1 MEPVE
6 HFLFGAAL
14 SRAGLNRWTGY
25 ATVVMVLA
33 AEAPDLDVLYGV
45 GGPVAGFAHHRGWT
59 HTLIAT
65 PIVAAATIA
74 VVWALSRIWRRQT
87 KVPIHWGRL
96 FLLGWLAAL
105 SHIALDWTNNYGVRP
120 FWPFSP
126 KWYEGDLV
134 FILEPVMLI
143 ALALA
148 MIVPWL
154 LGLADREIGAKRV
167 TFMGQKWAWFA
178 LAVTCVMW
186 GVRAVEHQQALT
198 LMSQR
203 DWEAGEPKRLALS
216 PLPITPFVWHG
227 LVDAGDKYQTA
238 HVDSWT
244 GQIHTDPRS
253 DIFYKEPVTPAVR
266 AAEASWLGRVYMDW
280 SSWPLV
286 RAEQPEPDSE
296 DESYARA
303 GMITPVE
310 FEDLRFNYEIFGR
323 NMSSNGKTPLGAEVL
338 VGPDGSVLQMK
349 MGERVQK

>member
-6 HFLFGAAL
+6 HFLIGAAL
-14 SRAGLNRWTGY
+14 SRAGLNRVTGY

-65 PIVAAATIA
+65 PIVAAVTVA
-74 VVWALSRIWRRQT
+74 VVWAVSRVWKRPPKIPVR
-87 KVPIHWGRL
+87 WGRL

-134 FILEPVMLI
+134 FILEPVMLVV
-143 ALALA
+143 LALA

-167 TFMGQKWAWFA
+167 TFRGQKWAWFA
-178 LAVTCVMW
+178 LFVIGVMW
-186 GVRAVEHQQALT
+186 TVRVVEHERALA
-198 LMSQR
+198 LMAQR
-203 DWEAGEPKRLALS
+203 EWEAGDPKRMAVS
-216 PLPITPFVWHG
+216 PFPVTPFSWHAM
-227 LVDAGDKYQTA
+227 VDTGDKYQVG

-244 GQIHTDPRS
+244 GQIGTNAETE
-253 DIFYKEPVTPAVR
+253 IFYKQPVTPTIR
-266 AAEASWLGRVYMDW
+266 AAEGSWLGRVYLDW

-286 RAEQPEPDSE
+286 TAEQPEADAE
-296 DESYARA
+296 DESSART

-310 FEDLRFNYEIFGR
+310 FEDLRFGYEIFGR
-323 NMSSNGKTPLGAEVL
+323 SMASNGKSPLSAEVL

-349 MGERVQK
+349 MGKRVQK

>member
-14 SRAGLNRWTGY
+14 SRAGFNRWTGY

-33 AEAPDLDVLYGV
+33 AEAPDLDVLYGI

-65 PIVAAATIA
+65 PVVAAITVA
-74 VVWALSRIWRRQT
+74 VVWAMSRMWRRPQ
-87 KVPIHWGRL
+87 KIPVHWGRL

-134 FILEPVMLI
+134 FILEPVMLGV
-143 ALALA
+143 LALA
-148 MIVPWL
+148 MIVPGL

-167 TFMGQKWAWFA
+167 TFRGQKWAWFA
-178 LAVTCVMW
+178 LAVTFAMW
-186 GVRAVEHQQALT
+186 TVRAVEHQRALT
-198 LMSQR
+198 LIGQR
-203 DWEAGEPKRLALS
+203 EWEAGEPRRTGLG
-216 PLPITPFVWHG
+216 PFPVTPFTWHAV
-227 LVDAGDKYQTA
+227 VDTGDKYQTA
-238 HVDSWT
+238 YVDTWT
-244 GQIHTDPRS
+244 GQVRTNPQTG
-253 DIFYKEPVTPAVR
+253 IFYKPPVTPTIR

-286 RAEQPEPDSE
+286 TAQQPEVDSE
-296 DESYARA
+296 DESSSRA

-310 FEDLRFNYEIFGR
+310 FEDLRFAYEIFGR
-323 NMSSNGKTPLGAEVL
+323 SMGSGGKTPLGAEVL

-349 MGERVQK
+349 MGDRVQK

>member
-6 HFLFGAAL
+6 HFLIGAAL
-14 SRAGLNRWTGY
+14 SRAGLNRVTGY

-65 PIVAAATIA
+65 PIVAAVTVA
-74 VVWALSRIWRRQT
+74 VVWAVSRVWKRPPKIPVR
-87 KVPIHWGRL
+87 WGRL

-134 FILEPVMLI
+134 FILEPVMLVV
-143 ALALA
+143 LALA

-167 TFMGQKWAWFA
+167 TFRGQKWAWFA
-178 LAVTCVMW
+178 LFVIGVMW
-186 GVRAVEHQQALT
+186 TVRVVEHERA
-198 LMSQR
+198 
-203 DWEAGEPKRLALS
+203 LALMAQRE
-216 PLPITPFVWHG
+216 W
-227 LVDAGDKYQTA
+227 
-238 HVDSWT
+238 VDSWT
-244 GQIHTDPRS
+244 GQIGTNAETE
-253 DIFYKEPVTPAVR
+253 IFYKQPVTPTIR
-266 AAEASWLGRVYMDW
+266 AAEGSWLGRVYLDW

-286 RAEQPEPDSE
+286 TAEQPEADAE
-296 DESYARA
+296 DESSART

-310 FEDLRFNYEIFGR
+310 FEDLRFGYEIFGR
-323 NMSSNGKTPLGAEVL
+323 SMASNGKSPLSAEVL

-349 MGERVQK
+349 MGKRVQK